1 MELQDTFAQQLQ
13 AQTKD
18 WEKQAKEFKAKAE
31 KAEAQVRAEYEKNL
45 KNLEK
50 TMDQAG
56 KMLSQVQQ
64 ANEAAWKDMEA
75 GTARSL
81 EELKKGWEEAAA
93 RFK

>member
-1 MELQDTFAQQLQ
+1 MGLQETFAQQLQ
-13 AQTKD
+13 AQIKD
-18 WEKQAKEFKAKAE
+18 WEKQTKDLKAKIAIAE
-31 KAEAQVRAEYEKNL
+31 TQVRAEYE

-64 ANEAAWKDMEA
+64 ANEAAWKDMEVS
-75 GTARSL
+75 TTRTF

-93 RFK
+93 RYK

>member
-1 MELQDTFAQQLQ
+1 MQDTFTQQLQ
-13 AQTKD
+13 AQIKD

-31 KAEAQVRAEYEKNL
+31 KAETQVRAEYEKNL

-75 GTARSL
+75 STTRAF
-81 EELKKGWEEAAA
+81 EEFRKGWEEAAA
-93 RFK
+93 RYK